1 MSVLL
6 IHLSKKKWL
15 WRIIVL
21 AWFDSILQYPLIF
34 RCHANIC
41 PIVGLCSD
49 MSQKTKK
56 SVDSWASK
64 CALFQ
69 MHNLD
74 DCWNHPPKKCFHIP
88 VLLKNPQM
96 SFSPLVKFAYTTQ
109 HEDGKI
115 VRYSPKLNLPNRPHS
130 RIMKNYCYVYCWNS
144 YSAKLKWC
152 HSLVDAKSRD
162 QHPSQLCQSH
172 NHDHKTIGSTR
183 ANMLPQENIRWPR
196 ACGCDWDVLGAMTLS
211 ATKEFPI
218 VWVQDLQCKIV
229 PMWKKLRFWTM
240 KKFWLSAKWTSTRF
254 CTIITT
260 LHKTRLYIALRQVT
274 VTSSSKII
282 PWSLLWLWHCS
293 R

>member
-183 ANMLPQENIRWPR
+183 GNMLPQENIRWPR
-196 ACGCDWDVLGAMTLS
+196 ACGCDWDVLGGDDAKCNERISNSLCAGFAMQNSSYVKKTTLLNNEEIL
-211 ATKEFPI
+211 TE
-218 VWVQDLQCKIV
+218 CKV
-229 PMWKKLRFWTM
+229 N
-240 KKFWLSAKWTSTRF
+240 STRS